1 VPLSGDNINTTMHP
15 DANDAILV
23 LTRACQGAGTT
34 VQIMMGFAPKFRT
47 PEDYII
53 GITYDIWEGGGLG
66 MIESAYYAAA
76 CPVYTPLSVSHTA
89 QEVTAGTRAT
99 LAEFPDRNLLA
110 DDVIIGA
117 KRPGFY
123 SSHRVRSVATHLGPG
138 RFAPPSG
145 RNLAMLTIADCLCR
159 DNRIVEEWLVRDQ
172 AGIAWQVGRDPRLL
186 GYELGRAN
194 PAAAAPGVEALLARW
209 ADANGQTVEGDK
221 ALATMVLSAMTAI
234 WGAKAAGAVERH
246 YDRSVRMEA
255 PGSELHYGV
264 YAIRQLIDS
273 MIAAIPDGTFAAQHI
288 IATRAPDR
296 MPRVAVRWTYSGL
309 HSGSGRYGSPTFLPL
324 ALLGISHFEILDS
337 RIKSE
342 WMLVDEL
349 SIYAQIGGGRG

>member
-1 VPLSGDNINTTMHP
+1 MPSSDGNINTTMHP

-23 LTRACQGAGTT
+23 LTRECQGAGTT
-34 VQIMMGFAPKFRT
+34 VQIMTGFAPKFRT

-66 MIESAYYAAA
+66 LIESDYYAAT
-76 CPVYTPLSVSHTA
+76 CPVYTPLSVSYTA
-89 QEVTAGTRAT
+89 QEVTAGTRST

-110 DDVIIGA
+110 DDIIVGA

-145 RNLAMLTIADCLCR
+145 RSLTMLTIADCQCR

-172 AGIAWQVGRDPRLL
+172 AGIARQVGRDPRLL
-186 GYELGRAN
+186 GYELGRTN

-221 ALATMVLSAMTAI
+221 TLAAMALSAMTAI
-234 WGAKAAGAVERH
+234 WGAKEAGAVERH

-264 YAIRQLIDS
+264 YADPAIYRQHDCSDPRWNIRRATHYRHPSARSHAARRCTLDLLGAALRFRPVR
-273 MIAAIPDGTFAAQHI
+273 IAHIPS
-288 IATRAPDR
+288 
-296 MPRVAVRWTYSGL
+296 V
-309 HSGSGRYGSPTFLPL
+309 SPTR
-324 ALLGISHFEILDS
+324 HFSFRNFGQSDQVG
-337 RIKSE
+337 
-342 WMLVDEL
+342 VD
-349 SIYAQIGGGRG
+349 ARR

>member
-1 VPLSGDNINTTMHP
+1 MPSSHGHINTTMHP
-15 DANDAILV
+15 DANDAILI
-23 LTRACQGAGTT
+23 LTSACQGAGTT
-34 VQIMMGFAPKFRT
+34 LQLMTGFAQKFRT
-47 PEDYII
+47 PEEYITD
-53 GITYDIWEGGGLG
+53 ITYEIWEGGGLRL
-66 MIESAYYAAA
+66 IESDYYAAV
-76 CPVYTPLSVSHTA
+76 CPVYTPLGVSHTA
-89 QEVTAGTRAT
+89 QEVTASTRAT

-110 DDVIIGA
+110 DDIIIGA
-117 KRPGFY
+117 KTPGFY

-145 RNLAMLTIADCLCR
+145 RSLTMLTIADCVCR
-159 DNRIVEEWLVRDQ
+159 DNQIVEEWLVRDQ
-172 AGIAWQVGRDPRLL
+172 AGIARQVGRDPRLL
-186 GYELGRAN
+186 GYELGRTH

-209 ADANGQTVEGDK
+209 ADARGQTVDGDTT
-221 ALATMVLSAMTAI
+221 LAAMVLSALSAV
-234 WGAKAAGAVERH
+234 WGAKEAGAIERY
-246 YDRSVRMEA
+246 YDRSARLEA

-264 YAIRQLIDS
+264 YAIRHLIDS

-296 MPRVAVRWTYSGL
+296 TPRVAVRWTYSGL

-324 ALLGISHFEILDS
+324 ALLGISHFEILDG